1 MSSENFQIPKNQ
13 EPTEEANPASDLLKP
28 LGMTVLAVAIS
39 FGYGFFAR
47 WIFDSPN
54 YSELLGLMTGGFLVL
69 IPLIM
74 GVLTVYFSPAAYWK
88 STWYSTLMPWVSCIA
103 TMVGLA
109 LAQLEVV
116 ICMVMALPIFLPISS
131 VGGYLTQVILKEI
144 SNKKEPTQTVVMHQ
158 MLGLFLL
165 IPYMVTPLEN
175 TLPPTETFYV
185 VENQVVINADAETV
199 WPHILRV
206 NEIQADEQQPSF
218 FHWLGAP
225 RPIEAT
231 MDYEGLGGTRRGYF
245 EEGLVFVEELTEW
258 DEFRKISFTINRD
271 PARAVAAP
279 LTEIDGQFF
288 AMVDGAYQIE
298 PLGEGQVRLRF
309 TSTHRLSTRFNFY
322 GSLWTRW
329 GMWELQQNILEIV
342 KARVEAT

>member
-1 MSSENFQIPKNQ
+1 MSSEDFQNSKSK
-13 EPTEEANPASDLLKP
+13 EPTAAKSASDLLKP
-28 LGMTVLAVAIS
+28 IGMTILAVVIS

-47 WIFDSPN
+47 WVFGAPQ
-54 YSELLGLMTGGFLVL
+54 YSEILGVMTGGFLVL

-74 GVLTVYFSPAAYWK
+74 GILTVYFSPQTYRQ
-88 STWYSTLMPWVSCIA
+88 STWYAVFMPWVSCIA

-116 ICMVMALPIFLPISS
+116 ICMVMALPIFLPVSS
-131 VGGYLTQVILKEI
+131 VGGYLTNLFLQRAAAEQ
-144 SNKKEPTQTVVMHQ
+144 NEPPSAVANQ

-165 IPYMVTPLEN
+165 VPYLITPLEN
-175 TLPPTETFYV
+175 SLAVSESFYV
-185 VENQVVINADAETV
+185 VENHVVINASVEEV
-199 WPHILRV
+199 WPNILRV
-206 NEIQADEQQPSF
+206 HEIQAHEQQPSF

-231 MDYEGLGGTRRGYF
+231 MDYEGIGGVRRGYF
-245 EEGLVFVEELTEW
+245 EEGLVFVEELTAWE
-258 DEFRKISFTINRD
+258 EFRTVGFTIQRD
-271 PARAVAAP
+271 RARSVDAP

-288 AMVDGAYQIE
+288 GMVDGIYQIE
-298 PLGEGQVRLRF
+298 PLGDNQVRLRF

-342 KARVEAT
+342 KARCEVG